1 MPAQASVKSSTNA
14 VLQPALQ
21 KLIETIEEE
30 NAVLRRH
37 RVFSH
42 AGFTDRK
49 NQALRDLMAIQRH
62 EASGPAHA
70 ICKPLLMRLSAAL
83 KVNGALLKHHI
94 SAVGEVSDIII
105 NSMREADSDGTY
117 SRGPG
122 PSRRA

>member
-1 MPAQASVKSSTNA
+1 MAVQVSLKSSANV

-21 KLIETIEEE
+21 RLVEIIEEE
-30 NAVLRRH
+30 NTVLQRH
-37 RVFSH
+37 RVVSH

-49 NQALRDLMAIQRH
+49 NHALRDLMATQRH
-62 EASGPAHA
+62 EASGSALSF
-70 ICKPLLMRLSAAL
+70 CKPLLTRLSAAL
-83 KVNGALLKHHI
+83 KVNGTLLKLHI